1 MLENEIIPL
10 YFEKNSAGYSPKWI
24 QYIKGSIGDIAPHFT
39 MKRMIDDYIDRFY
52 SKEAARSSRLS
63 ADNFVIAKNIAA
75 WKEHIAAA
83 WDGIKVLDVRHSG
96 ELAAGV
102 TGEPFR
108 VEVTVD
114 TNGIGRDLGL
124 EMVVYRQQ
132 DGQESLARTDEFSV
146 TKVDGNIVTY
156 ELKTKIHDAGVFRY
170 GFRLYPK
177 NAELPHRQD
186 FAFTRWI

>member
-1 MLENEIIPL
+1 M
-10 YFEKNSAGYSPKWI
+10 
-24 QYIKGSIGDIAPHFT
+24 
-39 MKRMIDDYIDRFY
+39 
-52 SKEAARSSRLS
+52 
-63 ADNFVIAKNIAA
+63 
-75 WKEHIAAA
+75 
-83 WDGIKVLDVRHSG
+83 RHSG

-146 TKVDGNIVTY
+146 AKVDGNIVTY
-156 ELKTKIHDAGVFRY
+156 ELKTKIHDAGVFRSASPLSQE
-170 GFRLYPK
+170 RRT
-177 NAELPHRQD
+177 PHRRD